1 MRPWLKLYVAAV
13 AVFLLLP
20 LAVVVAVAFSSARFV
35 IFPPPGFS
43 LDWMARVIADP
54 SFMRPLLNSVVLGL
68 LAAVVSAV
76 LAVPA
81 AIGLVRGRVP
91 GAAAIQAFL
100 LSPLSLPTLV
110 LAISLLF
117 FLSAVGLGNTD
128 IGLLIG
134 HVVVVFPYLLR
145 TVVAVYLGADPRLEE
160 AAYTLGAGRWRT
172 FRHVT
177 LPLIRPGL
185 FAGGMFAFLISF
197 DEVAVALLLS
207 NASNMTL
214 PVSILSY
221 IVNNYDP
228 AVAAISVLKM
238 AIVVVVLLLVE
249 RFYGLHAL
257 TVPAR
262 RADAHG

>member
-1 MRPWLKLYVAAV
+1 MRAWLKLYVAAA

-20 LAVVVAVAFSSARFV
+20 LLVVAAVAFSSARFV
-35 IFPPPGFS
+35 IFPPPGYS
-43 LDWMARVIADP
+43 LHWMGQVLSDP
-54 SFMRPLLNSVVLGL
+54 SFMRPLWNSIELGI
-68 LAAVVSAV
+68 LAASLSAA

-81 AIGLVRGRVP
+81 AIAVVRRLVP
-91 GAAAIQAFL
+91 GALAVQAFL

-110 LAISLLF
+110 LAIALLF
-117 FLSAVGLGNTD
+117 FLSAIGLGNTYF
-128 IGLLIG
+128 GLLAG

-145 TVVAVYLGADPRLEE
+145 TVVAVYSGADPRLEE
-160 AAYTLGAGRWRT
+160 AAQTLGAGPWRT
-172 FRHVT
+172 FLFVT

-214 PVSILSY
+214 PVSILGY
-221 IVNNYDP
+221 IMNNYDP
-228 AVAAISVLKM
+228 AVAAVSVLKM
-238 AIVVVVLLLVE
+238 AIVVAVLLLVE
-249 RFYGLHAL
+249 YFYGLHTL

-262 RADAHG
+262 RGDAHG